1 MIAIPRIEYGL
12 LGEAWNGSGLVKG
25 RGAVVSLSGGVLV

>member
-12 LGEAWNGSGLVKG
+12 LGEAWDLVEG
-25 RGAVVSLSGGVLV
+25 RGAVVCLTGGVLV